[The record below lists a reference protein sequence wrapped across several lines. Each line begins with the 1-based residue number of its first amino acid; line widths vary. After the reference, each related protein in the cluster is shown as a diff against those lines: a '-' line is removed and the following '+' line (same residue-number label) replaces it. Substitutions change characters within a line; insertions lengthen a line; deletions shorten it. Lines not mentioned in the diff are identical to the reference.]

1 MQRPHPSFSASGFTL
16 VELLLAV
23 LLLSL
28 LMAGAYAGISTA
40 SKAVISGEALIDRT
54 NRVRVAQEFLRR
66 QLRNA
71 LALNYQIE
79 STTGE
84 SRMFEGENDT
94 ARFVS
99 TMPGYLSN
107 GGAYVQTLWLRPGRG
122 GRGNSGRELVFAF
135 QMLNGYESDSGDDSE
150 RDPVVLLE
158 GIQAGGFEYRG
169 VDESGKMSDWKDDWE
184 NPSVLP
190 SAVRLKLRMSEESR
204 YVWPDIE
211 VAVLT
216 NASTT
221 GAYDAFYGQMR

>member
-1 MQRPHPSFSASGFTL
+1 MPRPNVKRSGFTL
-16 VELLLAV
+16 IELLLAI
-23 LLLSL
+23 LLLGL
-28 LMAGAYAGISTA
+28 LMAGAYAGLSTA
-40 SKAVISGEALIDRT
+40 SKAVVSGEALIDRT

-66 QLRNA
+66 QIRNA

-107 GGAYVQTLWLRPGRG
+107 GGAYVQAVWLRSGRG

-135 QMLNGYESDSGDDSE
+135 QMLNGYEADNGDESE
-150 RDPVVLLE
+150 RDPVVLIE
-158 GIQAGGFEYRG
+158 GIQGGGFEYRG
-169 VDESGKMSDWKDDWE
+169 LDENGRMSDWKDSWE

-190 SAVRLKLRMSEESR
+190 SAVRLKLRMSDASR

-221 GAYDAFYGQMR
+221 GAYDAFYGQLGR